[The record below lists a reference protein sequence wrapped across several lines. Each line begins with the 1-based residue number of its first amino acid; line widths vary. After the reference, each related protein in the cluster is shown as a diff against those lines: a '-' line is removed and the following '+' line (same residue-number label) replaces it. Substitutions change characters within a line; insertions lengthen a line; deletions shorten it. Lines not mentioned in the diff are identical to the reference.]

1 MDRASW
7 CHSRLTSSSRERYW
21 RGAGNAVTVLPIDAL
36 PGAHIEM
43 VDVPAVAA
51 PPAPK
56 RRLDGRRLRSERTRQ
71 LIIEAYLDL
80 LRENPQPP
88 TASQIAKRAGYSV
101 RSVFER
107 FEDLLALSLAAADHA
122 FAQGMA
128 QAVLRHA
135 DADRQTRLRSQVETR
150 SGICERWLPLWRALL
165 HNQRESELL
174 KVRIEQM
181 RDAVVARVR
190 LMYRPE
196 LSTLVE
202 AERDQIVMALE
213 ALTDFES
220 WGRMRERHGLS
231 IEAAREV
238 WIMAIDR
245 LLPPTPEASEVAAA
259 ES

>member
-1 MDRASW
+1 
-7 CHSRLTSSSRERYW
+7 
-21 RGAGNAVTVLPIDAL
+21 
-36 PGAHIEM
+36 M
-43 VDVPAVAA
+43 VDVPVVTA
-51 PPAPK
+51 PPSSK
-56 RRLDGRRLRSERTRQ
+56 RQVDGRRLRSERTRR

-80 LRENPQPP
+80 LRESPQPP
-88 TASQIAKRAGYSV
+88 TASQIAKRAGYST

-107 FEDLLALSLAAADHA
+107 FADLLALSFAAADHA

-128 QAVLRHA
+128 QAVIRHV

-165 HNQRESELL
+165 HNQNESDLL
-174 KVRIEQM
+174 KVRIERM
-181 RDAVVARVR
+181 RDVVAARLH

-196 LSTLVE
+196 LSALPE
-202 AERDQIVMALE
+202 AERNQLVIALE

-238 WIMAIDR
+238 WVNAIDR
-245 LLPPTPEASEVAAA
+245 MLPPTPQ